1 MGQHYMRQKL
11 KAVFSF
17 LIILILLPYIAAV
30 FINGGDMKAE
40 GKNNSAFVKVK
51 KKKSDGEEQIVK
63 VSWEEYFIGMLA
75 NEIPESYEEEAL
87 KAQAVLI
94 RTTLYQALDNSG
106 DKILEDSY
114 LEAKDLE
121 KKWGSKNYDKNYKK
135 LKKAMDDTKNQVL
148 YYNDAY
154 AMTPFHQSSNGKTR
168 SGQEVFGTGDYPYLV
183 VRECPQDK
191 EADDEMHVYT
201 MDYKEVQSK
210 CQAFLVAVDKE
221 KAKNTYDFSDFEI
234 QEYDSAGYVS
244 KMRIGDTICT
254 GEQFRE
260 ALSLASSAFSLQDAD
275 GRLRITT
282 MGTGHGVGMS
292 QWTANQMAKEG
303 KSWEEIVQK
312 FFEGTNITD
321 GGEIF
326 SKIE

>member
-94 RTTLYQALDNSG
+94 RTTLYQTLDNSE

-148 YYNDAY
+148 YYNDA
-154 AMTPFHQSSNGKTR
+154 
-168 SGQEVFGTGDYPYLV
+168 
-183 VRECPQDK
+183 
-191 EADDEMHVYT
+191 
-201 MDYKEVQSK
+201 
-210 CQAFLVAVDKE
+210 
-221 KAKNTYDFSDFEI
+221 
-234 QEYDSAGYVS
+234 
-244 KMRIGDTICT
+244 
-254 GEQFRE
+254 
-260 ALSLASSAFSLQDAD
+260 
-275 GRLRITT
+275 
-282 MGTGHGVGMS
+282 
-292 QWTANQMAKEG
+292 
-303 KSWEEIVQK
+303 
-312 FFEGTNITD
+312 
-321 GGEIF
+321 
-326 SKIE
+326 